1 MPQSKEDVEEALKGK
16 SPEERRKF
24 FETKAFVG
32 LLAAGPYFPRTTCAT
47 AAHFMSQGRIMQI
60 GCSQGKTSVVAMATY
75 EQLMMGK
82 KVFSTS
88 SSPGLVPENYNEAR
102 EFYEIMGVAEDFC
115 AISQNET
122 DKVDHI
128 VLFHNKKKYEI
139 RADGKILVEE
149 KDANGKPNMV
159 ETQLTADEL
168 KKLGLDG
175 IGVGEDGKTA
185 IYDFEKSVAKM
196 LKEKGIIM
204 GDTITLG
211 KYQHLFPDKKDG
223 VIENSYLI
231 VDEADAELLDTHPQE
246 ITGKEY
252 PEEEAQKRK
261 EMRQRAFRL
270 IEIYDGSTSLE
281 QLASDND
288 LPLDF
293 LMDALEARED
303 YGSPEKYTVKNGK
316 IYVLNPETS
325 IMVPASQGVAQ
336 AIIASDPEL
345 EGYDIKELEVTGEVD
360 IPKLFSNFEIASLM
374 SGTMEDKGISEMDE
388 DSRKNYNGA
397 LQVFLS
403 KCGTGIRKSFRDGIK
418 VMKLVTPKTRKERGE
433 AIVTKNGI
441 NREKRDDSDTEI
453 STAAE
458 GAVIPDWRTYIEQN
472 GAELDEQWR
481 LAVQE
486 EASIRSAGGQPVMVS
501 VYGDRNPM
509 VNAQGQ
515 PLCEVYTDT
524 RQVGDDHK
532 FGDDKCLFSHITR
545 NADGSIARREG
556 EVACFDDSYGRGYTF
571 KFVDRD
577 ENGIVTKVKNGE
589 TKPVKFK
596 GGGHVLITSLPQN
609 SRNLEQFLFRV
620 ARGGDNG
627 SSSMIISP
635 NDPVIIN
642 YLERLEKEK
651 GPEAANKY
659 FQDIMQGKIP
669 VMQIIRD
676 IYPQKSIE
684 IFTRKT
690 NILKTRDLYQQR
702 RANDIIGL
710 DAVNQALGLDAETRK
725 SMAEEYGKAYGQEM
739 AKREKLFRRKGVDP
753 KTENYDKVTIS
764 AVSKMI
770 KKAQKKGK
778 TLMPEQIVAL
788 LPPGL
793 TEEQLAQM
801 IPDENLRG
809 QVIAI
814 SQRVDQFIESKKNPQ
829 KGIETRDTGKETEE
843 AGREDAE
850 YNLSA
855 AELAIAQL
863 REQREQA
870 KDMSE
875 KENEQE

>member
-1 MPQSKEDVEEALKGK
+1 
-16 SPEERRKF
+16 
-24 FETKAFVG
+24 
-32 LLAAGPYFPRTTCAT
+32 
-47 AAHFMSQGRIMQI
+47 MQI
-60 GCSQGKTSVVAMATY
+60 GCSQGKTSVVAMATF

-88 SSPGLVPENYNEAR
+88 SAPGLVPENYNEAR
-102 EFYEIMGVAEDFC
+102 DFYEIMGVAEDFC

-128 VLFHNKKKYEI
+128 VLFHNQKKYEI

-149 KDANGKPNMV
+149 KNADGKPEMV
-159 ETQLTADEL
+159 EAKLTAEEL
-168 KKLGLDG
+168 KDLGLDG
-175 IGVGEDGKTA
+175 IGLDKDDKTPT
-185 IYDFEKSVAKM
+185 YDFEKSVAKM
-196 LKEKGIIM
+196 LEKKGIIM

-211 KYQHLFPDKKDG
+211 KYQHLLPDKKDR
-223 VIENSYLI
+223 VVENSYLI
-231 VDEADAELLDTHPQE
+231 VDEADAELFDTHPQE
-246 ITGKEY
+246 ITGKPY

-270 IEIYDGSTSLE
+270 IDTYDGNTSLD
-281 QLASDND
+281 QLAADND

-293 LMDALEARED
+293 LMDALEAKED
-303 YGSPEKYTVKNGK
+303 YGSPEKYEVKNGK

-325 IMVPASQGVAQ
+325 VMVPASQGVAQ
-336 AIIASDPEL
+336 AIIASNPSLDASGIE
-345 EGYDIKELEVTGEVD
+345 ELEVLGEVD

-374 SGTMEDKGISEMDE
+374 SGTMEDKGLSEMDE
-388 DSRKNYNGA
+388 KSRNNYNGA

-403 KCGTGIRKSFRDGIK
+403 KCGKGIKTSFRDGIK
-418 VMKLVTPKTRKERGE
+418 AMKLVTPKTRKERGE

-441 NREKRDDSDTEI
+441 NREKSDSSDAEI

-458 GAVIPDWRTYIEQN
+458 GSIIPDWRSYIAQN
-472 GAELDEQWR
+472 GAALDEQWR

-486 EASIRSAGGQPVMVS
+486 EASIRSASGQPVMVS

-515 PLCEVYTDT
+515 PLCEVYSDT
-524 RQVGDDHK
+524 RQVGEDHR
-532 FGDDKCLFSHITR
+532 FGDDKCLFSHISKDASGNIT
-545 NADGSIARREG
+545 RREG

-577 ENGIVTKVKNGE
+577 EKGIVTKEKNGK

-596 GGGHVLITSLPQN
+596 GGGHVLITSLPKS

-635 NDPVIIN
+635 NDPVIVG

-651 GPEAANKY
+651 GTEAANKY

-690 NILKTRDLYQQR
+690 NILETRDFYQQR
-702 RANDIIGL
+702 RANDIYGL
-710 DAVNQALGLDAETRK
+710 DAVNKAMGLDEETRK
-725 SMAEEYGKAYGQEM
+725 SMAEEYEKIYGQEL

-753 KTENYDKVTIS
+753 QTEDYDKVTIS
-764 AVSKMI
+764 AVTKMI
-770 KKAQKKGK
+770 KNAKKKGK
-778 TLMPEQIVAL
+778 ALIPEQIVAL
-788 LPPGL
+788 VPPGL
-793 TEEQLAQM
+793 TEEQLAQI
-801 IPDENLRG
+801 IPDENLRK
-809 QVIAI
+809 QVV
-814 SQRVDQFIESKKNPQ
+814 SLNQRVDQFIESKKSPQ
-829 KGIETRDTGKETEE
+829 KKTETRDTGSETKE
-843 AGREDAE
+843 AGIDDVE

-863 REQREQA
+863 REPREHG
-870 KDMSE
+870 KEIS
-875 KENEQE
+875 ENENVQE